1 MPEGVEELVLFGQAF
16 GALSEVERFQFVP
29 VAGQRFSDKP
39 RRRAPVP
46 VRKTAYDFD
55 GDGKADITVYRL
67 SNGTWYIV
75 GSKDGFMSMQ
85 WGSGTD
91 IPITGAPCE
100 GVAATLEVFDAS
112 GRTSVIV
119 AHPQQN

>member
-1 MPEGVEELVLFGQAF
+1 
-16 GALSEVERFQFVP
+16 
-29 VAGQRFSDKP
+29 
-39 RRRAPVP
+39 
-46 VRKTAYDFD
+46 
-55 GDGKADITVYRL
+55 
-67 SNGTWYIV
+67 
-75 GSKDGFMSMQ
+75 MSMQ

-100 GVAATLEVFDAS
+100 GVAATLKVFDAS

>member
-1 MPEGVEELVLFGQAF
+1 MPEGVEELGLSGQAS
-16 GALSEVERFQFVP
+16 GELSEVERFQFAL
-29 VAGQRFSDKP
+29 VAGHRYTDRP

-91 IPITGAPCE
+91 IPITGA
-100 GVAATLEVFDAS
+100 A
-112 GRTSVIV
+112 RR
-119 AHPQQN
+119 

>member
-67 SNGTWYIV
+67 SNGT
-75 GSKDGFMSMQ
+75 
-85 WGSGTD
+85 
-91 IPITGAPCE
+91 
-100 GVAATLEVFDAS
+100 
-112 GRTSVIV
+112 
-119 AHPQQN
+119 

>member
-1 MPEGVEELVLFGQAF
+1 M
-16 GALSEVERFQFVP
+16 
-29 VAGQRFSDKP
+29 
-39 RRRAPVP
+39 P

-85 WGSGTD
+85 WGID
-91 IPITGAPCE
+91 IPITGAARE
-100 GVAATLEVFDAS
+100 GVPATLEVFDAS
-112 GRTSVIV
+112 GRSSVIV

>member
-1 MPEGVEELVLFGQAF
+1 M
-16 GALSEVERFQFVP
+16 
-29 VAGQRFSDKP
+29 
-39 RRRAPVP
+39 
-46 VRKTAYDFD
+46 
-55 GDGKADITVYRL
+55 

-91 IPITGAPCE
+91 ISITGAPCE
-100 GVAATLEVFDAS
+100 GVAATLEFFVAS

-119 AHPQQN
+119 AHRQ